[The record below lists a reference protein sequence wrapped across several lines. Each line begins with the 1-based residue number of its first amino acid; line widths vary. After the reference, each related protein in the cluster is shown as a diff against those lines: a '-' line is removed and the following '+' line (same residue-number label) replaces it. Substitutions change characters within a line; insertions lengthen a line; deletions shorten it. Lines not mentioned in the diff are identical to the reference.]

1 MADNTNNASS
11 GFKASGYT
19 IYQNGP
25 ATPVNPTIDDQVS
38 PTITNTQDVIYQNGP
53 TTPTSSLEPTRP
65 DISLDP
71 TRPINPTIDD
81 QVGPTIT
88 NTQDVIYQNGPGGQ
102 NPTSGNTDF
111 DSRIDTSGIDLQPTK
126 PINPNTPTDG
136 DTTDSPFELVRPDIS
151 LDPTK
156 PIPHEPTTPESPL
169 EPVKPDIILD
179 PTKPIPHGD
188 LKVYF
193 KYNQTQNACEKIN
206 NIANK
211 IKESIEQIQAIVD
224 KKDDI
229 WRGIAGEKF
238 WKELEATGKEY
249 SLKNIEEIISTKIPK
264 ATKAVINLIEQNKS
278 VDSKLMS
285 HKFTYIKVNDNVKA
299 NSVTTNA
306 EGVNTQIISDT
317 HANDYV
323 RANSASVSATGV
335 NQELNNSVKANDNI
349 QASSAATDAKG
360 VNTQIINDTHIEGN
374 ITANSANIT
383 TSSINKD
390 TINSV
395 GVISNTSTTK

>member
-1 MADNTNNASS
+1 MADNIKDTSS
-11 GFKASGYT
+11 SFKASGYT

-25 ATPVNPTIDDQVS
+25 GGQNPTSTDIGLDSRIDTLD
-38 PTITNTQDVIYQNGP
+38 IDL
-53 TTPTSSLEPTRP
+53 TPK
-65 DISLDP
+65 
-71 TRPINPTIDD
+71 
-81 QVGPTIT
+81 
-88 NTQDVIYQNGPGGQ
+88 GPGGQ
-102 NPTSGNTDF
+102 NP
-111 DSRIDTSGIDLQPTK
+111 
-126 PINPNTPTDG
+126 NTP
-136 DTTDSPFELVRPDIS
+136 E
-151 LDPTK
+151 K
-156 PIPHEPTTPESPL
+156 PW
-169 EPVKPDIILD
+169 EPVKPIPKD
-179 PTKPIPHGD
+179 PTRPIPNTPEKPWKPVNPIPKDPTRPIPHGD

-193 KYNQTQNACEKIN
+193 KYSSTQNACEKIN
-206 NIANK
+206 NIMKK
-211 IKESIEQIQAIVD
+211 IKENIDQIQAVVD

-249 SLKNIEEIISTKIPK
+249 SLKNIEDIVSTKIPK
-264 ATKAVINLIEQNKS
+264 ATKAVINLIEENKA

-285 HKFTYIKVNDNVKA
+285 HKFTYIKVNDNIKA

-323 RANSASVSATGV
+323 RANSASVSANGV
-335 NQELNNSVKANDNI
+335 NQELNNGVKAYDNI

-360 VNTQIINDTHIEGN
+360 VNTQLINDTHIGGN
-374 ITANSANIT
+374 ITATSTNIT

-390 TINSV
+390 IINSV